1 MASGGSAGGVS
12 GGAGGG
18 GTSAGS
24 GGANGGSAGTAAGG
38 SGGSAGSGEKPLDVT
53 FFVVADTHADPVLQD
68 DLLAHARSIDAVAQS
83 GAWPAKI
90 DGQDTHFKGGPVGK
104 PRGVVFVG
112 DLTGW
117 GTSPTEIPTFEHY
130 YEAGRSPD
138 SIAYPGFVGLG
149 NHDVASADRGEPLAS
164 TYRALQWAHVDAR
177 HAGPNAPVK
186 VTSFDAASH
195 AYSFDFDG
203 VHLVQLHRFAGDVE
217 YGLGSS
223 IGFLQKDLK
232 EHASDGRPVI
242 LFHHYGMDTF
252 GTEDRWWTQAQRD
265 IYRNSLNGYH
275 VSAVIVGHSHA
286 AFNYGWEDLRVFQV
300 NNAKAENGTG
310 NNDGNG
316 SFTIVRVTR
325 TQLDVMTCRWLD
337 VSGKYELVA
346 PFYSGPL

>member
-1 MASGGSAGGVS
+1 MRAPSTPSPKAAPGPRKSTGKTRISRAAPWANREAWCSSV
-12 GGAGGG
+12 
-18 GTSAGS
+18 TS
-24 GGANGGSAGTAAGG
+24 
-38 SGGSAGSGEKPLDVT
+38 
-53 FFVVADTHADPVLQD
+53 
-68 DLLAHARSIDAVAQS
+68 
-83 GAWPAKI
+83 
-90 DGQDTHFKGGPVGK
+90 
-104 PRGVVFVG
+104 
-112 DLTGW
+112 
-117 GTSPTEIPTFEHY
+117 EHY